1 VTQYLATS
9 PNHRQPGAAPLRF
22 TKRPGYVDVK
32 VKSVR
37 QLPKS
42 LHRLR

>member
-1 VTQYLATS
+1 LPRTL
-9 PNHRQPGAAPLRF
+9 
-22 TKRPGYVDVK
+22 KRPGYVDVK

-37 QLPKS
+37 QLPAR